1 MNNLTSKKNDLTF
14 HAMRQQVMKKMQKY
28 GIETLKDLRNK
39 LEALLQA

>member
-28 GIETLKDLRNK
+28 GIDFKG
-39 LEALLQA
+39 LEKEA